1 MKTPMLR
8 VQLFY
13 DGAKLPECA
22 HPGEDLAYDIFAW
35 EQVSLLP
42 NITMKVKTGIAV
54 ELEGYGFLMKDRSS
68 LAAQGV
74 HISGG
79 VIDAGYRGDLNVI
92 MTNLGRVSYI
102 IAAGAK
108 IAQLVPIRPSTM
120 FQVKEVSKFSPSLRG
135 TAGFGSTGR

>member
-8 VQLFY
+8 VQLLAK
-13 DGAKLPECA
+13 GAKLPECA
-22 HPGEDLAYDIFAW
+22 HPGEDLAYDIFAL

-42 NITMKVKTGIAV
+42 NITAKVKTGIAV

-68 LAAQGV
+68 IASAGV

-79 VIDAGYRGDLNVI
+79 VIDAGYRGELQVI
-92 MTNLGRVSYI
+92 MTNMGRVSYI

-108 IAQLVPIRPSTM
+108 IAQLVPLKPFTV
-120 FQVKEVSKFSPSLRG
+120 FPVKEVSGFSPTVRG
-135 TAGFGSTGR
+135 TNGFGSTGR